1 MSSLMVLERGRHQME
16 GINDIL
22 QLSLLGYVVYNRSL
36 EFLPKILSL
45 VAMAPTVT
53 VGGNYKYILK
63 YHK

>member
-1 MSSLMVLERGRHQME
+1 ME